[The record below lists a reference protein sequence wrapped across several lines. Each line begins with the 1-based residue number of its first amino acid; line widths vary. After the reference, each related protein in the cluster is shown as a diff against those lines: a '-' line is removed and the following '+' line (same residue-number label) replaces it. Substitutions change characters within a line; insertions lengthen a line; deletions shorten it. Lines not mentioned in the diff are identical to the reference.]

1 MDDDAQRFAIVIGQ
15 NLLMAIIPILTSIV
29 GGIVAILFWSNA
41 PRQALLTLIAMALIF
56 AATMAGVLITGFQ
69 ASARSGDEARR
80 RVSTAQVLYQG
91 VRVMNAAAV
100 GLLLV
105 AVFTN
110 RRKDVL
116 ELDD

>member
-1 MDDDAQRFAIVIGQ
+1 MDDDAQQFAKLIGQ

-29 GGIVAILFWSNA
+29 GGIVAIMFWSKA

-56 AATMAGVLITGFQ
+56 GATIAGVCIFGFQ
-69 ASARSGDEARR
+69 VAARGGEDARR
-80 RVSTAQVLYQG
+80 RVATVQILYQG
-91 VRVMNAAAV
+91 VRAMNAAAV

-105 AVFTN
+105 AVFTD
-110 RRKDVL
+110 RRKDRL